1 VVPLKIAFV
10 SAWDVRDPHTWS
22 GIPYSILSFLNRNG
36 AQVEVISPLSRRF
49 RYLFLGRWLAC
60 KIGRKYY
67 QTDRESLLI
76 ASYARQI
83 QRRMKGRRFDA
94 ILSTEP
100 FTIAKLDRPEP
111 ITYWS
116 DAIWDLMAN
125 YYWSDPPQSFCAN
138 WREHEQQAV
147 SRAAHA
153 VYASDWAAG
162 GARDRYRID
171 KSKLAVIPFGP
182 NLDINHNRSE
192 IESAIA
198 SRPQDRCVL
207 LFLGVDW
214 KRKGGPIAVETARVL
229 NEQGLRTEL
238 IVAGCRVPGEKPA
251 FVTERG
257 FISKRTPQ
265 GRRQLAEL
273 LRTSHF
279 LIFPTRAECAGVV
292 LSEASAFSLPI
303 ITSDTG
309 GIATYVR
316 QGVNGIR
323 LPLTSSAE
331 NYSEHIWRLFHDSTA
346 YRSMALAGWEE
357 YGQRLNWD
365 VAISTLL
372 LLLAQG
378 PQS

>member
-1 VVPLKIAFV
+1 VAPLKIAFV

-22 GIPYSILSFLNRNG
+22 GIPHSILSFLKRDG
-36 AQVEVISPLSRRF
+36 VEVEVISPLSRKF

-60 KIGRKYY
+60 KMGRKYY
-67 QTDRESLLI
+67 QTDREPLLI

-100 FTIAKLDRPEP
+100 FAIADLDRPEP

-116 DAIWDLMAN
+116 DAVWDLMAN
-125 YYWSDPPQSFCAN
+125 YYWFDAPQRFSAT
-138 WREHEQQAV
+138 WREYEQQVV

-153 VYASDWAAG
+153 VYASEWAAD
-162 GARDRYRID
+162 GAEDRFGID
-171 KSKLAVIPFGP
+171 KSKVSVIPFGA
-182 NLDINHNRSE
+182 NLDIQHGLSDV
-192 IESAIA
+192 ESAIA

-214 KRKGGPIAVETARVL
+214 KRKGGSIAVETARLL
-229 NEQGLRTEL
+229 NERGLQTEL

-265 GRRQLAEL
+265 GQRELGEL

-279 LIFPTRAECAGVV
+279 MIFPTRAECAGVV
-292 LSEASAFSLPI
+292 FSEASAFGLPI

-316 QGVNGIR
+316 QGVNGVR
-323 LPLTSSAE
+323 LPLTASAE
-331 NYSEHIWRLFHDSTA
+331 NYADHIWQLFHDRSA

-357 YGQRLNWD
+357 YKRRLNWETS
-365 VAISTLL
+365 ISSLL
-372 LLLAQG
+372 PLLAQ
-378 PQS
+378 PAHS